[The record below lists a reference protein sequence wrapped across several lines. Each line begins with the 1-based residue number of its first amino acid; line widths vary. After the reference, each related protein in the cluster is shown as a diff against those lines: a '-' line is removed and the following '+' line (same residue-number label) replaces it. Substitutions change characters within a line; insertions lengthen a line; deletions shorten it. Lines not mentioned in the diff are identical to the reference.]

1 MSSRDKEQK
10 EGSCWKVRK
19 AARVLAKYIW
29 AEKTPSFSTVCGI
42 GSRVASRSSNSLGSH
57 DGFLFYLGIDT
68 QVYIHIPGAKKLMI
82 EMPLVIGTI
91 PCIGFSSRNSSITS
105 QFSMD
110 ISWLALTM
118 PEHPEG
124 KTCWTLNAQHCL
136 PQKDSTASLRALL
149 GGLATK
155 EWLRGSE
162 AHQSKSRSRRTGEDA
177 PNSSLFKVS
186 LYPYLSIYNSFLK

>member
-1 MSSRDKEQK
+1 MSSRGKEQK

-29 AEKTPSFSTVCGI
+29 AGKTSFPTICSI
-42 GSRVASRSSNSLGSH
+42 GSRVASRSSSSLGSH
-57 DGFLFYLGIDT
+57 DSFFFYLGIDI

-110 ISWLALTM
+110 MSWLALTM

-124 KTCWTLNAQHCL
+124 KTCWTLDAQHCL
-136 PQKDSTASLRALL
+136 PQKDSTASLRMLQ

-155 EWLRGSE
+155 EWFRGSE

-186 LYPYLSIYNSFLK
+186 LYPYLTTFHWILK